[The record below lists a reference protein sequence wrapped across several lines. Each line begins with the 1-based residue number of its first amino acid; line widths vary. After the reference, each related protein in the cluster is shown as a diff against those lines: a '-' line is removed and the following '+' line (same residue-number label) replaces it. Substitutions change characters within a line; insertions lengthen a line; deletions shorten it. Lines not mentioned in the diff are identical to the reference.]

1 MKSNKMINA
10 FQSIKTLS
18 EEGFQGVIDG
28 ISTNLYILKNKN
40 NCQAA
45 ITNYGARIVSLLV
58 PDKNG
63 ILIDVVLG
71 FDSIANYKLSTE
83 PYFGATIGRY
93 SNRIG
98 NGKFKLDG
106 YEYTLPKN
114 NGQNTLHGGLR
125 GFQDVVWNVEQL
137 TEQSIQLSYFSK
149 DKEEGFPGNVWTKVT
164 YTLNDENALLI
175 KYSAKTDIKTV
186 LSFTNHAF
194 FNLNG
199 EGSGTILNH
208 VLQINADKYTPVD
221 KSLIP
226 TGEIHFVKG
235 TALDF
240 TEPKTIGKDIE
251 SAEAQIIIGQGYDH
265 NYVLNSNGESKLNFA
280 ARVIGDK
287 SGIQMAVY
295 TEEPGM
301 QFYSGNFMQ
310 SKNVLKNGSKDDFRT
325 SFALETQHFPDSP
338 NHSNFP
344 TTILEAGA
352 DYETYS
358 VYQFSV
364 IST

>member
-1 MKSNKMINA
+1 M
-10 FQSIKTLS
+10 SIKTILS
-18 EEGFQGVIDG
+18 KEGFQEKVDG
-28 ISTNLYILKNKN
+28 IQIDLYILKNRN

-63 ILIDVVLG
+63 ILVDVVLG
-71 FDSIANYKLSTE
+71 FDSIAKYRSSTE

-98 NGKFKLDG
+98 NAMFKLDG
-106 YEYTLPKN
+106 CEYTLQKN

-149 DKEEGFPGNVWTKVT
+149 DMEEGFPGNVWTKVT

-175 KYSAKTDIKTV
+175 KYSARTDQKTV
-186 LSFTNHAF
+186 LSLTNHAF

-208 VLQINADKYTPVD
+208 ILQINADKYTPVD
-221 KSLIP
+221 QSLIP
-226 TGEIHFVKG
+226 TGEIHSVKG

-240 TEPKTIGKDIE
+240 TEPKILGKDIE
-251 SAEAQIIIGQGYDH
+251 SAESQIVIGQGYDH
-265 NYVLNSNGESKLNFA
+265 NYVLNTNGESKLNFA
-280 ARVIGDK
+280 ARVLGDK
-287 SGIQMAVY
+287 SGIQMDVY

-310 SKNVLKNGSKDDFRT
+310 SRNILKDGSKDDFRT

-344 TTILEAGA
+344 STVLEAGD

-358 VYQFSV
+358 IYQFSA
-364 IST
+364 ITI

>member
-1 MKSNKMINA
+1 MSIITIPSNK
-10 FQSIKTLS
+10 
-18 EEGFQGVIDG
+18 GFQDKVDG
-28 ISTNLYILKNKN
+28 IQIDLYVLN
-40 NCQAA
+40 NNNNVQAA
-45 ITNYGARIVSLLV
+45 FTNYGARIVSLLV

-63 ILIDVVLG
+63 NFTDVVLG
-71 FDSIANYKLSTE
+71 FDTLAKYRTSTE

-93 SNRIG
+93 SNRIAK
-98 NGKFKLDG
+98 GKFSLDCK
-106 YEYTLPKN
+106 EYSLPQN

-125 GFQDVVWNVEQL
+125 GFQDVAWNVEMA
-137 TEQSIQLSYFSK
+137 TDNSIQFSYFSK
-149 DKEEGFPGNVWTKVT
+149 DMEEGFPGNVLAKVSYKLT
-164 YTLNDENALLI
+164 EDNAVEI
-175 KYSAKTDIKTV
+175 KYHASTDKDTV
-186 LSFTNHAF
+186 FNMTNHAF

-208 VLQINADKYTPVD
+208 ILQINADKYTPVD

-226 TGEIHFVKG
+226 TGEICSVNG

-251 SAEAQIIIGQGYDH
+251 SVESQIIIGQGYDH
-265 NYVLNSNGESKLNFA
+265 NYVLNTHGESKLNFA
-280 ARVIGDK
+280 ARVTGDK
-287 SGIQMAVY
+287 SDIQMDVY

-310 SKNVLKNGSKDDFRT
+310 SINSLKSGLKDDFRT

-344 TTILEAGA
+344 STLLEEG
-352 DYETYS
+352 DIYKSTSIYK
-358 VYQFSV
+358 FS
-364 IST
+364 ISDNI